1 MSNSNRDT
9 AARWLSMLPF
19 AVTIA
24 AVTIAAVTI
33 GGVTVHAQSASV
45 DRDRWMSC
53 TVTGLIGYHY
63 PQGPNFSIRV
73 SFREQPVAGV
83 KVVLTDE
90 TAQPNPGVAAIA
102 HTDPDGVARFF
113 AIPPGLYQAH
123 INQGLLSPSQEIEVH
138 ANQVQANEVP
148 ANHSSAKEV
157 PIEWPWSP
165 AVTRSVRGWI
175 TSWQKDSPQNR
186 SERRPFARA
195 LVQLLD
201 LRSGKLLASTHTNA
215 DGYYEFAVSSDGLY
229 VLRVSE
235 AQDPSRTAYDRAVE
249 VAWQASRDSMS
260 RLEVDHACGGGLVEL
275 PDTIDRQDTAV
286 TVASGK

>member
-1 MSNSNRDT
+1 MSNSNQDT

-24 AVTIAAVTI
+24 AVTIAVVTI
-33 GGVTVHAQSASV
+33 GEVTVHAQSPSV
-45 DRDRWMSC
+45 DQDRWMSC
-53 TVTGLIGYHY
+53 TVTGLIGDRYH
-63 PQGPNFSIRV
+63 QGPNFNIRV
-73 SFREQPVAGV
+73 SFRDQPVSGV

-90 TAQPNPGVAAIA
+90 TAQPSLGVKAIA
-102 HTDPDGVARFF
+102 FTDPDGVARFF
-113 AIPPGLYQAH
+113 AIPSGTYQAH
-123 INQGLLSPSQEIEVH
+123 IDQGLLSPSQEIEVH
-138 ANQVQANEVP
+138 ANEVSANQG
-148 ANHSSAKEV
+148 SAEEV

-165 AVTRSVRGWI
+165 AVTRSVRGWL

-201 LRSGKLLASTHTNA
+201 LRSGKLLASTHTNT

-249 VAWQASRDSMS
+249 VAWQASRDSMP
-260 RLEVDHACGGGLVEL
+260 RLEVDHACGGGLAEL
-275 PDTIDRQDTAV
+275 PDTPDTIDRQDTAV